1 MVETP
6 GQAAAQTSLECLYRR
21 HARDVFS
28 LAYRAVGSR
37 GEAEDVTQT
46 TFLNAHR
53 ALLGGVEPA
62 DHRAWLLTI
71 ARNVCNSRFR
81 ALGRRPREEPL
92 DESLSLPADDDGE
105 SLSHVSDA
113 LRALLPRQRA
123 ALVLQAVDGCST
135 AEIGARLGL
144 GTSAVDA
151 LLFRARAALSD
162 ELRAD
167 AELVHC
173 ARTEALVELQ
183 LRHELAGDEQAG
195 LRAHLRRCPAC
206 ATTARKLRARK
217 RFGSLLALP
226 WDLVHRVAGLFGSS
240 GAGVKVSA
248 VVGAL
253 AIGTTVAVESRTA
266 HPGGTELRPAA
277 VAATRPD
284 VALYEGSP
292 LRRAVVHRRR
302 PKRAEKAS
310 QPIAPP
316 VRRQRPLPVLATA
329 TAGTLA
335 PPVRDDP
342 VDAAPPGTAV
352 ASPALAASG
361 QAGAPHTHTTLA
373 DAGVGRPE
381 PAGAGNAGVSAD
393 VSIAAD
399 EGSVQVGIDSGLL
412 GNQGAHLSADVSS
425 SGVAADAGVSAGAL
439 GGGIDA
445 SASATGAEGISAS
458 VGVSTPVGQ
467 ATAAVSV
474 PVPATPL
481 LPVPSFPPLPQVVPP
496 LGG

>member
-6 GQAAAQTSLECLYRR
+6 GQAGAQTSLEGLYRR

-53 ALLGGVEPA
+53 ALLRGVEPA

-92 DESLSLPADDDGE
+92 DESLFLPAADDRE
-105 SLSHVSDA
+105 SLSQVGDA

-123 ALVLQAVDGCST
+123 ALVMQAVEGCST

-162 ELRAD
+162 ELRAEVVL
-167 AELVHC
+167 AQC

-183 LRHELAGDEQAG
+183 LRHELGGDEQAG
-195 LRAHLRRCPAC
+195 LRGHLRRCSSC
-206 ATTARKLRARK
+206 ATTARRLRARK

-226 WDLVHRVAGLFGSS
+226 WDLVQRLAGLFGPS
-240 GAGVKVSA
+240 GVGVKVSA

-253 AIGTTVAVESRTA
+253 AIGTTVAVESRTDA
-266 HPGGTELRPAA
+266 PSGAAEPRSAAA
-277 VAATRPD
+277 VATGPEIAP
-284 VALYEGSP
+284 YQGSP
-292 LRRAVVHRRR
+292 LRSALVPRGAPTRA
-302 PKRAEKAS
+302 ATA
-310 QPIAPP
+310 QPIPSPARG
-316 VRRQRPLPVLATA
+316 RRSRQVPAA
-329 TAGTLA
+329 AGTLA

-342 VDAAPPGTAV
+342 VGAELPGTAV
-352 ASPALAASG
+352 AAPAARAPVADGRSS
-361 QAGAPHTHTTLA
+361 APHATLA
-373 DAGVGRPE
+373 DARTGSE
-381 PAGAGNAGVSAD
+381 PVGAGNAGVSAE
-393 VSIAAD
+393 VSIDA
-399 EGSVQVGIDSGLL
+399 EGASLQVGIDSGLP
-412 GNQGAHLSADVSS
+412 GHDAHLSADVSS
-425 SGVAADAGVSAGAL
+425 SGVAADAGASAGAL
-439 GGGIDA
+439 GGIDA
-445 SASATGAEGISAS
+445 SATASGAEGISAS

-467 ATAAVSV
+467 VAATVSV
-474 PVPATPL
+474 PVPATPM
-481 LPVPSFPPLPQVVPP
+481 LPVPSLPPLPPIVPP
-496 LGG
+496 LGD